1 MNQREEKRFWEKV
14 IKGSGPSA
22 CWIWTGAIGDDG
34 YGRFWTQT
42 PGSGQRM
49 LRAHRAAAEIIYG
62 LEEITGRLVTHL
74 CDNPLCVRAELDGAG
89 HLFIGTHAENM
100 AEREYRAGVTCI
112 TPSGDTKAAPH
123 ALLPLDYS
131 ALIPSKT
138 GMSSG
143 KLTSLFGVLSCLV
156 RRRSFN

>member
-14 IKGSGPSA
+14 IKGPGPSA

-42 PGSGQRM
+42 PDGGQRM

-62 LEEITGRLVTHL
+62 PEEITEHLVTHL

-89 HLFIGTHAENM
+89 HLFIGTPAENM
-100 AEREYRAGVTCI
+100 AEREYRGRGNLHNTLWRHQ
-112 TPSGDTKAAPH
+112 GRAAR
-123 ALLPLDYS
+123 AAAARLLRAHTLTHGYEQQKIDELIRGIIMPGQQPL
-131 ALIPSKT
+131 
-138 GMSSG
+138 
-143 KLTSLFGVLSCLV
+143 F
-156 RRRSFN
+156 